1 MPSTP
6 PKGYIFYERF
16 LDGETIKVR
25 CYMRREGHEPVVCL
39 IDVDRIPTTVSQEMI
54 IYTDLKGLA
63 RL

>member
-6 PKGYIFYERF
+6 PKGFIFYERF
-16 LDGETIKVR
+16 YDGETIKVR
-25 CYMRREGHEPVVCL
+25 AYMHREGLPPEVCL